1 MANLKELSALPE
13 RLAGGHRLCGGC
25 GASICVRQVLMGA
38 GDADVVCSSAT
49 GCLEVSTTVYPYSS
63 WKTPFIHNAFA
74 NSAATM
80 SGVEAAYNGLKRAG
94 KIPADKEIKFCA
106 FGGDG
111 FNDIARELETADGLV
126 LAAPVYWY
134 TFPAQIKHV
143 IDRFVSLYNAKKF
156 PAGIPAALITCC
168 AEPAM
173 DTFDGIVF
181 AYRKTVSLLGC
192 RNVGE
197 VLIPGVYGA
206 GEISQT
212 DGLAQARALADKL
225 CPTV

>member
-1 MANLKELSALPE
+1 MDGECAGNPFKGGTAEVIRRWIENIKARGGELLTNT
-13 RLAGGHRLCGGC
+13 RVTKLIMTDGR
-25 GASICVRQVLMGA
+25 V
-38 GDADVVCSSAT
+38 T
-49 GCLEVSTTVYPYSS
+49 
-63 WKTPFIHNAFA
+63 
-74 NSAATM
+74 
-80 SGVEAAYNGLKRAG
+80 GVEATTKSGDKLIIHAKKVIIATGGAG
-94 KIPADKEIKFCA
+94 RMHYQ
-106 FGGDG
+106 G
-111 FNDIARELETADGLV
+111 FPTSNHYGATADGLV

>member
-1 MANLKELSALPE
+1 MAKKIVLLTGSPRRKGNTAQMADALAAALEEKGCRVVRFDTAFLP
-13 RLAGGHRLCGGC
+13 LGGC
-25 GASICVRQVLMGA
+25 RDCRACYRGEGA
-38 GDADVVCSSAT
+38 
-49 GCLEVSTTVYPYSS
+49 
-63 WKTPFIHNAFA
+63 
-74 NSAATM
+74 
-80 SGVEAAYNGLKRAG
+80 
-94 KIPADKEIKFCA
+94 CA

-206 GEISQT
+206 GEISQS

>member
-1 MANLKELSALPE
+1 MAKKIVLLTGSPRRKGNTAQMADALAAALEEKGCRVVRFDTALLP
-13 RLAGGHRLCGGC
+13 LGGC
-25 GASICVRQVLMGA
+25 RDCRACYRGEGA
-38 GDADVVCSSAT
+38 
-49 GCLEVSTTVYPYSS
+49 
-63 WKTPFIHNAFA
+63 
-74 NSAATM
+74 
-80 SGVEAAYNGLKRAG
+80 
-94 KIPADKEIKFCA
+94 CA
-106 FGGDG
+106 FYV
-111 FNDIARELETADGLV
+111 FARELETADGLV

-181 AYRKTVSLLGC
+181 AYRKIVSLLGC

-212 DGLAQARALADKL
+212 DALAQARALADKH
-225 CPTV
+225 CPAVKGVNPLHPHEN

>member
-1 MANLKELSALPE
+1 MVRFDTAFLP
-13 RLAGGHRLCGGC
+13 LGGC
-25 GASICVRQVLMGA
+25 RDCRACYRGEGA
-38 GDADVVCSSAT
+38 
-49 GCLEVSTTVYPYSS
+49 
-63 WKTPFIHNAFA
+63 
-74 NSAATM
+74 
-80 SGVEAAYNGLKRAG
+80 
-94 KIPADKEIKFCA
+94 CA

>member
-1 MANLKELSALPE
+1 MQHSG
-13 RLAGGHRLCGGC
+13 AGG
-25 GASICVRQVLMGA
+25 
-38 GDADVVCSSAT
+38 
-49 GCLEVSTTVYPYSS
+49 
-63 WKTPFIHNAFA
+63 
-74 NSAATM
+74 
-80 SGVEAAYNGLKRAG
+80 
-94 KIPADKEIKFCA
+94 
-106 FGGDG
+106 
-111 FNDIARELETADGLV
+111 GLV

-225 CPTV
+225 CPAV